1 MENILID
8 ENQDFKIDPITLQK
22 MAFVYNSLEKGWS
35 VKKHK
40 NLYIFKK
47 NHEGK
52 KEVYLDEYLKRFMK
66 ENLDIN
72 NLSFD

>member
-40 NLYIFKK
+40 N
-47 NHEGK
+47 
-52 KEVYLDEYLKRFMK
+52 
-66 ENLDIN
+66 
-72 NLSFD
+72 